1 MASKPVSPAQR
12 KKILR
17 VIVISLLLDLVSGR
31 RELVWNRS
39 TLLTGL

>member
-17 VIVISLLLDLVSGR
+17 VIFISLLLDLVSGPM
-31 RELVWNRS
+31 ESVWSR
-39 TLLTGL
+39 

>member
-31 RELVWNRS
+31 RELVRNRL
-39 TLLTGL
+39 TLLTSL